1 MNDTKLIRLIKTFN
15 KEELKSFE
23 KFLKSPFFKPTRKIL
38 TLYEYITKFYPNY
51 GSDKLEKKKVFKK
64 LFSDEEFNEK
74 KISNLIYDLT
84 KAAEDFLAH
93 NTLKDDKTEYLLNLS
108 KGYLLKNLPNE
119 SFSIDKIIEKKLHPG
134 FSPGKD
140 YISKLRRLTYLKSS
154 YYTERNDFKNII
166 ECKKNYFEA
175 SAVQF
180 IIDYIEIVSSQKPA
194 QTTYG
199 KNLEN
204 YFIDSIVKS
213 FNIEKLLKLLEKS
226 DYTNKFLI
234 ALHYY
239 RLKTIQDPEN
249 INYYFLFRDLFY
261 KNISNFDREE
271 KSFIFNHLVN
281 YCVQKVGKNLDDFK
295 KEGLEV
301 YKKMLNSNAY
311 SFSETG
317 HMHAMN
323 YRNIVQFCFTLRE
336 TKWFEYFIEKYSD
349 CLNPE
354 HREDLR
360 YLSYS
365 YLYFMRKEFEKALV
379 MVSKINHEF
388 FIFKADLKNLM
399 LKIYYELNYFEQAF
413 SMVYSYKS
421 FLQKTKE
428 ITKPFKEVYGN
439 FLKFYFELLK
449 IKSQQNKKG
458 LLFIK
463 NKIEKENKLVSKR
476 WLLEKSDQLAKPL
489 VKKIS
494 AH

>member
-1 MNDTKLIRLIKTFN
+1 MKDTKLIRLIKTFS

-23 KFLKSPFFKPTRKIL
+23 KFIKSPFFKPVRNISM
-38 TLYEYITKFYPNY
+38 LYEYITKFYPDY
-51 GSDKLEKKKVFKK
+51 DSVKLEKKKVFKK
-64 LFSDEEFNEK
+64 LFSAEDFNEK
-74 KISNLIYDLT
+74 KILNLIYDLT

-93 NTLKDDKTEYLLNLS
+93 NTLKDDKIEYLLNLS
-108 KGYLLKNLPNE
+108 KGYLVKNLPNE
-119 SFSIDKIIEKKLHPG
+119 SFSIDKIIEKKLQPG

-154 YYTERNDFKNII
+154 YYSEHNDFKNII

-213 FNIEKLLKLLEKS
+213 FDIEKLLKLLEKS

-234 ALHYY
+234 AVHYY
-239 RLKTIQDPEN
+239 RLKTIQEPEN

-261 KNISNFDREE
+261 KNLSNFDREE
-271 KSFIFNHLVN
+271 NYLIFNHLVN
-281 YCVQKVGKNLDDFK
+281 YCVQKVAKNFEDFK

-301 YKKMLNSNAY
+301 YKRMLESNSY
-311 SFSETG
+311 SFSETQ
-317 HMHAMN
+317 HMQAMT
-323 YRNIVQFCFTLRE
+323 YRNVIQFCFTLRE
-336 TKWFEYFIEKYSD
+336 TKWFGHFIEKYSD
-349 CLNPE
+349 SLNPE
-354 HREDLR
+354 QREDLR
-360 YLSYS
+360 YLSYA
-365 YLYFMRKEFEKALV
+365 YLYFMKNEFEKALV

-413 SMVYSYKS
+413 SMVYSYRN
-421 FLQKTKE
+421 FLKKTKE
-428 ITKPFKEVYGN
+428 LTKSFKEVFEN
-439 FLKFYFELLK
+439 FLNFYFELLK
-449 IKSQQNKKG
+449 IKSRQSIETP
-458 LLFIK
+458 LFIK

-476 WLLEKSDQLAKPL
+476 WLLEKSDQLIK
-489 VKKIS
+489 VNRK
-494 AH
+494 